1 MSDYYSPRC
10 GRQFPIAIFLTSA
23 VGRCQFPRAIFL
35 TSAVGRC
42 LFPRAIFLTS
52 AVGRCLFPIAI
63 YGEGAR
69 GRGHNT
75 HIVDTGEGRS
85 NRYALVAAI
94 GAWPIRRPCFAIQ
107 YRVHGYGNMVNA
119 LCR

>member
-1 MSDYYSPRC
+1 MLAFHSLSQINHRPRR
-10 GRQFPIAIFLTSA
+10 GRL
-23 VGRCQFPRAIFL
+23 FPRAKYL

-52 AVGRCLFPIAI
+52 AIGRCLFPHAI

-69 GRGHNT
+69 ERGHNA
-75 HIVDTGEGRS
+75 HIVDTGEGQL

-94 GAWPIRRPCFAIQ
+94 GAWLIRRPYFAIQ
-107 YRVHGYGNMVNA
+107 YRVHVYGNMVNA